1 MAFNDYLRIILLI
14 IILGLPFWVGF
25 LFAVLYRKTKPK
37 ILWFTLWVLILA
49 AIIGGITYLSSFI
62 LFDEEGFEY
71 AYPLLSILSASLF
84 LVLYFIC
91 FWFSK
96 IFNIRRKIHW
106 LCLLSIPA
114 ISFGILFLFFYV
126 GSLKPWSFIEDK
138 ALQKEALEN
147 AQGAD
152 YDIEQIFSD
161 AWHFTYSTVVFR
173 ERNDSAFYRIKHSI
187 CSKQDSI
194 DIDLNSWI
202 PLDNKKTA
210 LVKKLKKA
218 IEEYEAEVAT
228 NDVLDGYY
236 SRTELRDYKQETQ
249 RNLGFSNA
257 VHYGT
262 RRATEIEKLANQIRP
277 EPEKL
282 EAFTTL
288 TEEEVKQKCKERRGE
303 DTPLHKK
310 GDPGT
315 EAGVTL

>member
-1 MAFNDYLRIILLI
+1 MAFNDYLRIITTS

-62 LFDEEGFEY
+62 LFDDEGIEY

-114 ISFGILFLFFYV
+114 ISFGILFLIFCISSQYHW
-126 GSLKPWSFIEDK
+126 GFIEDK
-138 ALQKEALEN
+138 ALQKEIHEN
-147 AQGAD
+147 AQGAN
-152 YDIEQIFSD
+152 YDIEQEFRD
-161 AWHFTYSTVVFR
+161 AWRFTYSTVIFR
-173 ERNDSAFYRIKHSI
+173 ERNDSAYYRIIHSV
-187 CSKQDSI
+187 CSKRG
-194 DIDLNSWI
+194 DIDTVSNSWI
-202 PLDNKKTA
+202 LLDKEKST
-210 LVKKLKKA
+210 LVKELKRA
-218 IEEYEAEVAT
+218 IEDYKPET
-228 NDVLDGYY
+228 TSGDVLDGYGSCTVLNDY
-236 SRTELRDYKQETQ
+236 ERNSQRTLCFKSAMYF
-249 RNLGFSNA
+249 GA
-257 VHYGT
+257 
-262 RRATEIEKLANQIRP
+262 RRAIVIENLANQIRT
-277 EPEKL
+277 EPEKR
-282 EAFTTL
+282 EAFTTH
-288 TEEEVKQKCKERRGE
+288 TNEEVKQKCKEKRG
-303 DTPLHKK
+303 DNAPLHKK

>member
-1 MAFNDYLRIILLI
+1 MAFNDYLRIILLV

-114 ISFGILFLFFYV
+114 ISFGILFLIFCVSSQYHW
-126 GSLKPWSFIEDK
+126 GFIEDK
-138 ALQKEALEN
+138 ALQKEIHEN
-147 AQGAD
+147 AQGAN
-152 YDIEQIFSD
+152 YDIEQEFRD
-161 AWHFTYSTVVFR
+161 AWRFTYSTVIFR
-173 ERNDSAFYRIKHSI
+173 ERNDSAYYRIIHSV
-187 CSKQDSI
+187 CSKQG
-194 DIDLNSWI
+194 DIDTVSNSWI
-202 PLDNKKTA
+202 LLDKEKST
-210 LVKKLKKA
+210 LVKELKRA

-288 TEEEVKQKCKERRGE
+288 TEEEVKQKCKEKRG
-303 DTPLHKK
+303 DDAPLHKK

-315 EAGVTL
+315 GAGVTL